1 MKAKIAVATV
11 SGKAY
16 YLIVDELKKKSTPF
30 LSLTP
35 GEPVPAEV
43 KAVITTE
50 KEQCLVKHDR
60 VLVIHEGTE
69 PEVLISEAL
78 RAAQGKEY
86 YEKVTVGVDP
96 GEVLGLAVLGDGRVI
111 ETSIC
116 CGIQETLDKIKNI
129 LKKLENAP
137 VKSISIKIGNGVPAC
152 QQKLLQILDR
162 QLPKSIELES
172 VIEAGTS
179 KHFGEA
185 KHRRGLRDIMSAI
198 KIAGRNGEVM
208 HRRGMNEQDHRKR
221 SDSVS

>member
-16 YLIVDELKKKSTPF
+16 YLIVDELKKKNAPF

-43 KAVITTE
+43 RAVITTE

-60 VLVIHEGTE
+60 VLVIGEGTE

-116 CGIQETLDKIKNI
+116 CGIQETLDKIKSI

-137 VKSISIKIGNGVPAC
+137 VKSITIKIGNGAPAC
-152 QQKLLQILDR
+152 QQKLLQILDK
-162 QLPKSIELES
+162 LPRNIELES

-185 KHRRGLRDIMSAI
+185 KHRRGLRDIMSAV
-198 KIAGRNGEVM
+198 KIAGRNGEVV
-208 HRRGMNEQDHRKR
+208 HRRDINEQDH
-221 SDSVS
+221 